1 MRHTTIRRVTLNTD
15 DVVEQSASV
24 VFPETTEVVR
34 PLVTAL
40 VPASDGIPR
49 QRPMVA
55 PFQQYTVQGLALS
68 PAAAC
73 FRVYA
78 PPRAPIPTR
87 GDRLGPAG
95 ELWGGEPTQSI
106 EVQTLWESLH
116 GLAGETEVTLTD
128 PARSPRP
135 PWLGVLCHSALFR
148 DPEAASW
155 IGDFEQCVAWTVL
168 KMKEPT

>member
-1 MRHTTIRRVTLNTD
+1 MRHTTILRVTLNTG
-15 DVVEQSASV
+15 DVVEQSAAV
-24 VFPETTEVVR
+24 VFPETTAVVR
-34 PLVTAL
+34 PLVAAL
-40 VPASDGIPR
+40 LPASDGLPR

-78 PPRAPIPTR
+78 PPPAPVPPEEIALDPLVSFGVASR
-87 GDRLGPAG
+87 R
-95 ELWGGEPTQSI
+95 SI
-106 EVQTLWESLH
+106 EAQTLWESLH

-128 PARSPRP
+128 PVRPPRP

-155 IGDFEQCVAWTVL
+155 LGDFERCVAWTML
-168 KMKEPT
+168 TMKEPT